1 MKILKG
7 RRGVISL
14 VLLLV
19 VAATAVLI
27 FIQAYENEEE
37 NLTANDTIVKDTV
50 QLIYGLNPEIYNI
63 ESESVKSGENLSDIL
78 NRNGISAQD
87 IHNISYKSSDIFDV
101 KKFRA
106 GNPYMLFKQKDS
118 SNTLDYFVYEINAI
132 DYVVYDFRDT
142 GVVFT
147 GKKEVDTVKKTSSG
161 VITSSLWNSM
171 KSDSV
176 NPLLILDLSDI
187 YAWVIDFY
195 GIQQGDAYKVI
206 YDELYVDGK
215 SIGIGKIYAAW
226 FNHIDKAFYAFQYEK
241 DSIKDYYD
249 EAGQSLRR
257 EFLKAPLKFRRISSG
272 FSNARLHPILR
283 VYRPHHGVDYAAA
296 VGTPVRTIGDGTVT
310 QKGYRGAAGH
320 MVTIRHN
327 SVYTTKYLHLSKY
340 GDGIKPGARVK
351 QGQVIGYVGSTGRST
366 GPHLDF
372 RVYKNGQAINPLRM
386 ESPPAEPLPKEYMKE
401 YKEFINSWKK
411 ELDKVKIE
419 KEIKEKDSI
428 ALKGGSHKNASLPY
442 FIG

>member
-386 ESPPAEPLPKEYMKE
+386 ESPPAEPLPKEYMEE